1 MPFFMFWN
9 FNPANK
15 TEKHTIKDWELH
27 TGIKVVKPTGFTGE
41 RNKISTNLY
50 TRRAFKRGAR
60 TSIISVKTE
69 KGIEFLNS
77 I

>member
-1 MPFFMFWN
+1 MAFYMFGN
-9 FNPANK
+9 FNPTNK
-15 TEKHTIKDWELH
+15 TEKHTIKEWELN
-27 TGIKVVKPTGFTGE
+27 TGIKIISPKGFIGE

-60 TSIISVKTE
+60 TSIITVKTE